1 MKVYRRYARMCV
13 VCGFKLNDRNKLY
26 FTQIVVML
34 MLTTVNNVAPP
45 PILLIDGKEV
55 LRHFYS

>member
-1 MKVYRRYARMCV
+1 MIEINCH
-13 VCGFKLNDRNKLY
+13 GTLL
-26 FTQIVVML
+26 ML

-45 PILLIDGKEV
+45 TLLIDGKQV